1 MIKKMGESLKDKK
14 TEKERR
20 EEKVLNR
27 VREIWSDDKTFVQY
41 VHASEG

>member
-1 MIKKMGESLKDKK
+1 MEESLKNEK

-27 VREIWSDDKTFVQY
+27 VREIWSSDEVFVQY